1 MHTFANA
8 RTERSR
14 WGTNP
19 WLNPRSERSR
29 WETNPWLNQRS
40 ERSRWGTNP
49 WLNQRSE
56 RSRWGT
62 NPWLRSWVIPTRS
75 ERSRWGTNPWL
86 NSRNERSRWGTN
98 PWLNPKSKKSQEQ
111 TSETTEKVNDDQKG
125 KESDTKDR
133 IEEVENPSK
142 RSYLW
147 LLNPDIM
154 TYLKS
159 QELKQKRGRS
169 NFDDMWGLKIN
180 FPVLNTYQDKMKRMD
195 ENRQD
200 LEHLSDHEEPG
211 EIMTRS
217 PEFKSNFRFQ
227 VNPNSVLRQILEHF
241 RILQRSRMTKK
252 FVEPQIQPMPIS
264 KGPGM
269 NFWKSALQND
279 LSEMYDDKISVVR
292 LKRNSLFRSLFH
304 ANEISKILRQLKI
317 NQ

>member
-1 MHTFANA
+1 MHSFANA

-19 WLNPRSERSR
+19 WLNP
-29 WETNPWLNQRS
+29 RS

-62 NPWLRSWVIPTRS
+62 NPWLRSWVIPTRT

-86 NSRNERSRWGTN
+86 NPRNERSRWGTN
-98 PWLNPKSKKSQEQ
+98 PWLNLKSKKSPEQ
-111 TSETTEKVNDDQKG
+111 IIEPTEETFDDQKG
-125 KESDTKDR
+125 KESDTKDD
-133 IEEVENPSK
+133 IEDVEKTSK

-154 TYLKS
+154 TYLKN

-169 NFDDMWGLKIN
+169 NNDDMWGLKLN
-180 FPVLNTYQDKMKRMD
+180 FPVLNTYQAKMKKMD
-195 ENRQD
+195 KNKQD
-200 LEHLSDHEEPG
+200 LEHLSDNESG

-217 PEFKSNFRFQ
+217 PEFKSSFRFQ

-252 FVEPQIQPMPIS
+252 FVEPRIQAMPVS

-269 NFWKSALQND
+269 NFWKSALEND

-304 ANEISKILRQLKI
+304 TNEISKILRQLKN